1 MHETVRFCKLSD
13 TITDDKGEFVLILDK
28 KQTTNP
34 LCALSVSEHVA
45 HYVNC
50 GMSKTDA
57 IKQTAKD
64 RGVSKNEIYQ
74 QTLN

>member
-13 TITDDKGEFVLILDK
+13 KIEDDKGEFVLILDK
-28 KQTTNP
+28 KQASNP
-34 LCALSVSEHVA
+34 LCNLSVTDHVN

-50 GMSKTDA
+50 GMSKNDA